1 MNIDFNKIHQTILS
15 EMPKTS
21 SDDPILNVMTDA
33 INTASAKAAV
43 IAIEA
48 YHRQLVANK
57 EL

>member
-1 MNIDFNKIHQTILS
+1 MS
-15 EMPKTS
+15 KTS
-21 SDDPILNVMTDA
+21 SDDPTLNVISDA